1 MVALLCLSAV
11 SFSGCAV
18 IFGGPITQHQAT
30 APMPGQPPRQI
41 RWVAFAADLL
51 IFFPSLG
58 VDFATNAI
66 YMPHTNKAR
75 IVTKMK

>member
-1 MVALLCLSAV
+1 MTIIKTAAMVALL
-11 SFSGCAV
+11 
-18 IFGGPITQHQAT
+18 
-30 APMPGQPPRQI
+30 
-41 RWVAFAADLL
+41 WVAFAADLL

-66 YMPHTNKAR
+66 YMPHNNKAR